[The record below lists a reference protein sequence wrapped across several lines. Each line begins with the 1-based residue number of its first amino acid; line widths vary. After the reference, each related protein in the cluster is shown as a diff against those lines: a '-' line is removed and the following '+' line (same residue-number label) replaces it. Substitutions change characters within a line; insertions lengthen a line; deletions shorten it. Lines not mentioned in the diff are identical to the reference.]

1 MGRAVRSRLQRQ
13 QTQEQM
19 RLFRKRNPETPKLP
33 IMKSAVIALLRHL
46 LTFIG
51 GTLVAKG
58 IIDAATLTEI
68 IGSVLT
74 LLSVGWMALDKTK
87 GEPNK

>member
-1 MGRAVRSRLQRQ
+1 MG
-13 QTQEQM
+13 
-19 RLFRKRNPETPKLP
+19 LFRKRNPDKPNL
-33 IMKSAVIALLRHL
+33 MQSAIIALLRHL

-58 IIDAATLTEI
+58 LLDATALQEI
-68 IGSVLT
+68 IGALIT

>member
-1 MGRAVRSRLQRQ
+1 MK
-13 QTQEQM
+13 
-19 RLFRKRNPETPKLP
+19 LFRKRNPETPETPKLP
-33 IMKSAVIALLRHL
+33 FMKSAVIALLRHL

-58 IIDAATLTEI
+58 ILDPETLTEI

-87 GEPNK
+87 VKE

>member
-1 MGRAVRSRLQRQ
+1 
-13 QTQEQM
+13 M
-19 RLFRKRNPETPKLP
+19 RLFRRKANPEQPTLP
-33 IMKSAVIALLRHL
+33 LMQSAIIALLRHL

-58 IIDAATLTEI
+58 IIDTATLTEI
-68 IGSVLT
+68 IGSVIT
-74 LLSVGWMALDKTK
+74 LLSVGWMALDKSK

>member
-1 MGRAVRSRLQRQ
+1 MG
-13 QTQEQM
+13 
-19 RLFRKRNPETPKLP
+19 LFKRRNANPDQPKLP
-33 IMKSAVIALLRHL
+33 FMKSAVIALLRHL

-58 IIDAATLTEI
+58 ILDTATLTEI

-74 LLSVGWMALDKTK
+74 LLSVGWMALDKSK

>member
-1 MGRAVRSRLQRQ
+1 MGRAVHRGLPP
-13 QTQEQM
+13 TQITM
-19 RLFRKRNPETPKLP
+19 RIFRKRNPETPKLP
-33 IMKSAVIALLRHL
+33 FMKSAVIALLRHL